1 MSQNDTLMTEVLAL
15 IQAENQALL
24 DPQSPVSDIEL
35 DAVER
40 ELGVV
45 LPPSY
50 RTFLKVCGA
59 GRVGGVDVFGLPR
72 NHLWGDIVL
81 MNQLAGAP
89 CSPRFV
95 KVATSWTGRA
105 YYFDTS
111 VRTADCE
118 WPVVVLEPPG
128 TRRLVACNFLEF
140 MRRLVQGPITVEL
153 ETFAKATPSLVPDR
167 GRLRRGRSMP

>member
-1 MSQNDTLMTEVLAL
+1 MMNENDKLMTEVLAL
-15 IQAENQALL
+15 IQAENLAPL
-24 DPQSPVSDIEL
+24 DPQTPVLDVEL

-40 ELGVV
+40 ELGVA

-81 MNQLAGAP
+81 MNELAGAP
-89 CSPRFV
+89 AVPCHLKFAS
-95 KVATSWTGRA
+95 TWTGRA

-111 VRTADCE
+111 LGTADCE

-128 TRRLVACNFLEF
+128 RPRLVACSFREF
-140 MRRLVQGPITVEL
+140 MRKLVQGPITVQ
-153 ETFAKATPSLVPDR
+153 LVR
-167 GRLRRGRSMP
+167 